1 MRPEAQGTQAPCY
14 KIIPR
19 TLIFLTRP
27 DDVLLLRGAAD
38 KRLWAGKYNGLGG
51 HIEPGETPRQAAV
64 RELQEEAGL
73 LVPDLNLRAIIH
85 VTLPEPPGV
94 MLFVFVAPAPANAI
108 LAPSEEGTPI
118 WVRRDTLATLPLVD
132 DLPELLPRV
141 LSPGPLVFG
150 RYLLSGTEEDMEI
163 TFE

>member
-1 MRPEAQGTQAPCY
+1 MRPEAQGTQAPRY

-27 DDVLLLRGAAD
+27 PDDVLLLQGAKD

-51 HIEPGETPRQAAV
+51 HIEPGETPRQAAA

-73 LVPDLNLRAIIH
+73 TVPDLNLRAVIH
-85 VTLPEPPGV
+85 VTMPEPPGV
-94 MLFVFVAPAPANAI
+94 MLFVFVAPAPAA
-108 LAPSEEGTPI
+108 ARPTPSEEGTPV
-118 WVRRDTLATLPLVD
+118 WVRRDALTTLPLVD

-150 RYLLSGTEEDMEI
+150 RYLLTEEGMHIASE
-163 TFE
+163 

>member
-1 MRPEAQGTQAPCY
+1 MRPEAQGAQAPRY
-14 KIIPR
+14 QIIPR
-19 TLIFLTRP
+19 ALIFLTRP
-27 DDVLLLRGAAD
+27 DEVLLLRGAED

-51 HIEPGETPRQAAV
+51 HIEPGETPRQAAA

-73 LVPDLNLRAIIH
+73 LAPDLNLRAIIH
-85 VTLPEPPGV
+85 VTMPEPPGV

-118 WVRRDTLATLPLVD
+118 WVRRDALATLPLVD

-141 LSPGPLVFG
+141 LSPGPLIFG
-150 RYLLSGTEEDMEI
+150 RYLLTDEEMEI

>member
-1 MRPEAQGTQAPCY
+1 MHPEAQGTQAPCY

-27 DDVLLLRGAAD
+27 PDDVLLLQGAAD

-51 HIEPGETPRQAAV
+51 HIEPGETPRQTAV

-73 LVPDLNLRAIIH
+73 TVPDLKLRAVIH
-85 VTLPEPPGV
+85 VTMPEPPGV
-94 MLFVFVAPAPANAI
+94 MLFVFVAPAPAAVS
-108 LAPSEEGTPI
+108 LSPSEEGTPV
-118 WVRRDTLATLPLVD
+118 WVHRDALTSLPLVD

-150 RYLLSGTEEDMEI
+150 RYLLTETGMHI
-163 TFE
+163 AFE

>member
-1 MRPEAQGTQAPCY
+1 MRPEAQGTQAPRY

-27 DDVLLLRGAAD
+27 PDDVLLLQGAKD

-51 HIEPGETPRQAAV
+51 HIEPGETPRQAAA

-73 LVPDLNLRAIIH
+73 TVPDLNLRAVIH
-85 VTLPEPPGV
+85 VTMPEPPGV
-94 MLFVFVAPAPANAI
+94 MLFVFVAPAPATARPS
-108 LAPSEEGTPI
+108 PSEEGAPV
-118 WVRRDTLATLPLVD
+118 WVRRDALTSLPLVD

-150 RYLLSGTEEDMEI
+150 RYLLTEAGMQI
-163 TFE
+163 AFE